1 LVRHKQ
7 QGFIRFQEAASM
19 DARRHASIQLAA
31 CAASALLPLLLL
43 LGPDSLAAQKVG
55 SDEVR
60 AQESEATFKL
70 QVERNLV
77 VVRAVVRDSNGRVVG
92 GLHKEDFRLFDNG
105 KLQTVSQFSL
115 ESTVPPGASAQ
126 PTRKTVDEE
135 TVPETALSS
144 QTPRRY
150 LALYFDDAH
159 ADFEGIART
168 REAAK
173 KYLASNWG
181 PGDRVGVFTS
191 SGQGNLD
198 FTGDRAE
205 LLEALQHLLP
215 RPMVT
220 TDPTSCPKIF
230 DYQAY
235 LIVERRE
242 LYATQIAIEEA
253 LECQF
258 QGNTKFLDQATS
270 AVQAEALR
278 KLNEAENATEY
289 TLRSLD
295 ALVRRMTQAP
305 GQRTL
310 VLISPGF
317 MTETEQHRLTEVTDH
332 ALRSGVIVNT
342 LDSRGLYTQ
351 LPLGDASE
359 QPIFLERNNDLMG
372 HKAMMYIERDS
383 LSSKVLLGL
392 ATDTGGIFFHN
403 NNDFDEGFRKT
414 GALPEVYYVLAFSPQ
429 NLKYDGRFHSLK
441 VKLGDPRG
449 YSVQARQGY
458 FAPQKPLDSV
468 ARAKEEIEQALFSQ
482 DELAELPM
490 EVHTQFFKANDLSA
504 KLSVLMHL
512 DLHFV
517 QFRKSEGRNLN
528 NLTVV
533 TALFDR
539 NGNYLAGKE
548 RRLEFRLRDT
558 SLEQLTQ
565 SGLTMKTSFDV
576 KPGTYLVREVVRDAA
591 GERISGLTRTVD
603 IPY

>member
-1 LVRHKQ
+1 
-7 QGFIRFQEAASM
+7 M
-19 DARRHASIQLAA
+19 DARRPASIQLPA
-31 CAASALLPLLLL
+31 CAASALLPLSLL
-43 LGPDSLAAQKVG
+43 LGAGLLAAQKVG
-55 SDEVR
+55 SDEVT

-77 VVRAVVRDSNGRVVG
+77 VVRAVVRDSSGRAVG
-92 GLHKEDFRLFDNG
+92 GLHKEDFHLFDNG
-105 KLQTVSQFSL
+105 KLQTLSQFSL
-115 ESTVPPGASAQ
+115 ESTVPQSASRE
-126 PTRKTVDEE
+126 PLRKSVDEE
-135 TVPETALSS
+135 ALPETALSPV
-144 QTPRRY
+144 TPRRY

-159 ADFEGIART
+159 ADFEGLART

-181 PGDRVGVFTS
+181 LGDRVGVFTS

-198 FTGDRAE
+198 FTDDRGE

-215 RPMVT
+215 RSMVT
-220 TDPTSCPKIF
+220 RDNNSCPKIF

-235 LIVERRE
+235 LIVERHE
-242 LYATQIAIEEA
+242 LYATQTAIEEA
-253 LECQF
+253 LECHYK
-258 QGNTKFLDQATS
+258 GDTRFLDQATS
-270 AVQAEALR
+270 EAQAEALR
-278 KLNEAENATEY
+278 KLNEAENVTEY
-289 TLRSLD
+289 ALRSLD

-317 MTETEQHRLTEVTDH
+317 MTETEQHRLNEIIDH
-332 ALRSGVIVNT
+332 ALRSGVIVNS
-342 LDSRGLYTQ
+342 LDSRGLYAQ
-351 LPLGDASE
+351 VPLGDASE
-359 QPIFLERNNDLMG
+359 QTVFLQRNNDLMG
-372 HKAMMYIERDS
+372 HKAQMYIDGDS
-383 LSSKVLLGL
+383 LNSKVLRAL

-403 NNDFDEGFRKT
+403 SNDFDEGFRKT
-414 GALPEVYYVLAFSPQ
+414 GALPEVYYVLAYSPQ

-441 VKLGDPRG
+441 VKLADPRG
-449 YSVQARQGY
+449 YSVQAREGY

-517 QFRKSEGRNLN
+517 QFKKSEGRNLN

-565 SGLTMKTSFDV
+565 SGLTMKTSFEV